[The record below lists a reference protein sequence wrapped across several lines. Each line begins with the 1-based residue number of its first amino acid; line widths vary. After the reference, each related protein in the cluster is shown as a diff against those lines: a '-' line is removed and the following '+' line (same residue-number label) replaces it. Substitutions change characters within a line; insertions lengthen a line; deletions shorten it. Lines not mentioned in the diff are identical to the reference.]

1 MFLLLFLGSFLILV
15 MSPPWLD
22 TFPPYFSG
30 SSSTALP
37 RVLAPAWRI
46 RSEGTD
52 LPQDNTTTCYSFS
65 HNHGSGK
72 WLNLKG
78 NDCWRDPF
86 ILLPWLL
93 GGRIPTLPKSEV
105 GIPENVTLEEEIPNL
120 EAIIFS
126 CQPLSICC
134 VYQSNYATQGRIELR
149 NNWWINICQPKMC
162 AGSWGGLG

>member
-52 LPQDNTTTCYSFS
+52 LPQDNTTTYYSFS

-86 ILLPWLL
+86 IVLPWLL
-93 GGRIPTLPKSEV
+93 GGRVPTHPGRGDSKLGSHHFQLPAVKHLLCIPVKLSNARTDWTQEHLMDQ
-105 GIPENVTLEEEIPNL
+105 NL
-120 EAIIFS
+120 S
-126 CQPLSICC
+126 
-134 VYQSNYATQGRIELR
+134 T
-149 NNWWINICQPKMC
+149 
-162 AGSWGGLG
+162 